1 MKWQKYLKIIRQS
14 VTILILN
21 QGSDFIHV
29 AIHLKV
35 ILQQMFVHLRRRKVS
50 SEMIPSTLTMK

>member
-50 SEMIPSTLTMK
+50 SE